1 MNFTR
6 IVIPG
11 RTNPVTILH
20 TEPLDSGDYR
30 LTLNA
35 GSGVYERTVTRR
47 GMLAID
53 CEVLSIPTFAESEAA

>member
-35 GSGVYERTVTRR
+35 GSGNFQRTVTRR
-47 GMLAID
+47 GLLAISA
-53 CEVLSIPTFAESEAA
+53 ETLSVPTWESEAA